1 MHAAVHP
8 EWQSPRSRASINL
21 QRWWRCESG
30 EPLQCGRIFRVDIIG
45 EARMEAD
52 VGARMVKDE
61 GEASTSSNE
70 DGGTGRT
77 RKRAAPSPRGSQRS
91 QLTNIAVR
99 HLQ

>member
-1 MHAAVHP
+1 MVAMR
-8 EWQSPRSRASINL
+8 EWRPTPMR
-21 QRWWRCESG
+21 
-30 EPLQCGRIFRVDIIG
+30 PDFFRVDIIG

-91 QLTNIAVR
+91 QLTNIAE
-99 HLQ
+99 